1 MRPISS
7 DLQFYPVQADRR
19 DLTVD
24 RRDGVGEP
32 TISVESSRSFADDRG
47 DRRAHSMTESAAL
60 PTSALVREAID
71 TALDSVDAL
80 ELQARD
86 TARRFRRHAIAEAQQ
101 GLVYL
106 VESTQTLL
114 ALAVMTAEA
123 SGTSIDAICA
133 ECPSSVDRDTHAALA
148 AMIGRQLEHDWH
160 GLARVIEQPF
170 SAALRGW
177 RDVFLALDGSTPPYG
192 HAA

>member
-1 MRPISS
+1 
-7 DLQFYPVQADRR
+7 
-19 DLTVD
+19 
-24 RRDGVGEP
+24 
-32 TISVESSRSFADDRG
+32 
-47 DRRAHSMTESAAL
+47 MTESTAL

-123 SGTSIDAICA
+123 SGTSIDAVCA
-133 ECPSSVDRDTHAALA
+133 ECSRSVERDTHAALA

>member
-1 MRPISS
+1 MSES
-7 DLQFYPVQADRR
+7 
-19 DLTVD
+19 TV
-24 RRDGVGEP
+24 
-32 TISVESSRSFADDRG
+32 
-47 DRRAHSMTESAAL
+47 L
-60 PTSALVREAID
+60 PTVALVREAID

-86 TARRFRRHAIAEAQQ
+86 TARRFRRYAIAEAQQ
-101 GLVYL
+101 GLVD
-106 VESTQTLL
+106 VVQSTQTLL
-114 ALAVMTAEA
+114 ALAAMTAEA
-123 SGTSIDAICA
+123 SGTTIDAICVQCQNTV
-133 ECPSSVDRDTHAALA
+133 ERDTHTALT